1 MARRKPTF
9 TPLKFGL
16 FGTRLVMM
24 WERLLPALFPYVL
37 VVMLIA
43 VAGQWGLFL
52 HMPRLMH
59 IAVVAAA
66 FAVAVVASV
75 RAALRFRLPTFTELN
90 TRLAGDNGMKPERL
104 IGMRHE
110 TDQPVLRIGR
120 AKAGIAE
127 ADPFALRY
135 IALLAALLGFL
146 ILGPV
151 PLSRWESG
159 FNFAPPERAPDMA
172 LVLRN

>member
-1 MARRKPTF
+1 VARRKPTF

-37 VVMLIA
+37 VVLLIA

-52 HMPRLMH
+52 HMSRIVH

-66 FAVAVVASV
+66 SLVAVIASV
-75 RAALRFRLPTFTELN
+75 RAVMRFRLPSFTELN
-90 TRLAGDNGMKPERL
+90 TRLAMDNAMKPERL

-110 TDQPVLRIGR
+110 TEQPALKVGK

-172 LVLRN
+172 LVLK

>member
-1 MARRKPTF
+1 MARRKPAF

-52 HMPRLMH
+52 HMPKMAH
-59 IAVVAAA
+59 IAIVAIA
-66 FAVAVVASV
+66 FAVALAASV
-75 RAALRFRLPTFTELN
+75 RALMRFRLPTFTELN
-90 TRLAGDNGMKPERL
+90 TRLATDNGVKPERL

-110 TDQPVLRIGR
+110 TEQPALKVGK

-146 ILGPV
+146 IMGPV
-151 PLSRWESG
+151 PLSHWESG
-159 FNFAPPERAPDMA
+159 FTFASPERAPDMA
-172 LVLRN
+172 LVLK